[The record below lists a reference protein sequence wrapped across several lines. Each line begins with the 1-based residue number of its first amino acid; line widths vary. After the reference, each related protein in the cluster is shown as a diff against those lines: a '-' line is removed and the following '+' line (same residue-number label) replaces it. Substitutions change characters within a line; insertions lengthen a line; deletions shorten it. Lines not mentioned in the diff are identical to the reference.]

1 MNKKTVAIVGGATL
15 GLAGFVGLRLYIR
28 REVERTLLVDYA
40 YNQQLSKNLA
50 TALVASQYNLP
61 TAGELA
67 ASLVPLW
74 SMTGP
79 YTAIEDVLKNHRK
92 SVYWPAHRRTS
103 KAPAWVDN
111 AVFGILKT
119 MYDQSE

>member
-1 MNKKTVAIVGGATL
+1 MNKKAVAIVGGATL
-15 GLAGFVGLRLYIR
+15 GLAGFVGMRLYIR
-28 REVERTLLVDYA
+28 SEVERTLLVDYE
-40 YNQQLSKNLA
+40 YNKQLSSNLA

-67 ASLVPLW
+67 ASVVPLW

-79 YTAIEDVLKNHRK
+79 YTAIEDILKNRRN
-92 SVYWPAHRRTS
+92 SAYWPAHRRTS
-103 KAPAWVDN
+103 KAPAWVDR

-119 MYDQSE
+119 MYEQSE

>member
-1 MNKKTVAIVGGATL
+1 MNKGTVAIVGGTAL
-15 GLAGFVGLRLYIR
+15 GLAGFVGLRLFIR
-28 REVERTLLVDYA
+28 SEVERTLLVDYE
-40 YNQQLSKNLA
+40 YNKQLSKNLA

-61 TAGELA
+61 TASELA

-79 YTAIEDVLKNHRK
+79 YAAIEDVLKNHRK
-92 SVYWPAHRRTS
+92 SAYWPAHRRTS
-103 KAPAWVDN
+103 KAPAWVDR

-119 MYDQSE
+119 MYENSE